1 MYIQRFYLNKGQR
14 VYTRTIDESFNINS
28 LSFYFNDWPV
38 ERKPNGH
45 TCDGKILIDEIM
57 GIIKFV
63 FREPILLDVCVDVLY
78 LPMCIKL
85 LNGLSFNP
93 FSDEKNLFITK

>member
-1 MYIQRFYLNKGQR
+1 MYIQR
-14 VYTRTIDESFNINS
+14 VYTRKIDESFNINS
-28 LSFYFNDWPV
+28 LSFYFDGLPV
-38 ERKPNGH
+38 IRESNGNMKY
-45 TCDGKILIDEIM
+45 GKILIDETM
-57 GIIKFV
+57 GILEFIFRRQLIVDV
-63 FREPILLDVCVDVLY
+63 FVDVLY